1 MRHVQGSQTIALDT
15 KAKALLAA
23 GHEVIN
29 LSVGELD
36 FSAPTTVQQAV
47 AAAATGATNHYSPV
61 AGLAASKA
69 AVVVYEREYH
79 GIEYQS
85 EQILITNGAKQALY
99 TIFLALVDPGDEVL
113 VLQPAWVSYVTQI
126 QLAGGKPIA
135 VETSE
140 TFLPDLVKL
149 EQAITPQTKGLVL
162 NYPNNPTGVV
172 YDQATLQQLA
182 KFAQRHNLWVV
193 SDEIYE
199 HIVYDQ
205 THFYSFAQL
214 YPNTIVV
221 NGISKAAAVTGWR
234 VGYAAGPAAIIKAMT
249 ALQSHITGN
258 VSNVMQAAL
267 LPALALGLPTD
278 WLSQLHHRRQL
289 VLDWVATQPRLVAV
303 PPQGAFYCFIDI
315 RQLHLSS
322 EQLCEHLLQKHYVA
336 LVPGIYFGRDGFVRL
351 SFAHADSAISVAL
364 QRWSD
369 CLTSCLAG

>member
-15 KAKALLAA
+15 QAKALLAA

-36 FSAPTTVQQAV
+36 FSTPTTVQQSV
-47 AAAATGATNHYSPV
+47 AAAAIGATNRYSPV
-61 AGLAASKA
+61 AGLVSSKA
-69 AVVVYEREYH
+69 AVVAYEREHH
-79 GIEYQS
+79 GVEYQP
-85 EQILITNGAKQALY
+85 EQVLITNGAKQALY

-126 QLAGGKPIA
+126 QLAGGTPIA
-135 VETSE
+135 VETSDI
-140 TFLPDLVKL
+140 FLPDLKKL
-149 EQAITPQTKGLVL
+149 EETVTSQTKGLVL

-182 KFAQRHNLWVV
+182 EFAQRHHLWVV
-193 SDEIYE
+193 SDEMYE

-205 THFYSFAQL
+205 IRFYSFAQL
-214 YPNTIVV
+214 YPHTIVV
-221 NGISKAAAVTGWR
+221 NGISKATAVTGWR
-234 VGYAAGPAAIIKAMT
+234 VGYAAGPVAIIKAMT

-267 LPALALGLPTD
+267 PPALALGLSTD
-278 WLSQLHHRRQL
+278 WLSQLHRRRQL
-289 VLDWVATQPRLVAV
+289 VLDWVDTQSRLALV

-336 LVPGIYFGRDGFVRL
+336 LVPGSYFGRDGFVRL
-351 SFAHADSAISVAL
+351 SFAHADAAISAAL

-369 CLTSCLAG
+369 CLASCLTS